1 VTVLEVD
8 ALHAH
13 YAKSHI
19 LHGVSL
25 TVGAGEIVC
34 LLGRNGVGKST
45 TLKSLMGLVK
55 PSAGSV
61 TFKGQD
67 ITGFPAHQVAR
78 LGLGYVPEERRI
90 FPTISVKDNLL
101 MGIKMGRRAAGC
113 ANGNGWTL
121 DRVYQFFP
129 RLREREG
136 QRAGTLSGGEQ
147 QMLTT
152 GRTLMGNPE
161 LLLVDEP
168 TEGLAPM
175 IVEQV
180 ERILTEIHRGGTPI
194 LLVEQAMETAL
205 ALAHRVYVMSKG
217 QIVFTGS
224 AAELEA
230 DVRVRKQYLEV

>member
-1 VTVLEVD
+1 MMLQVN

-19 LHGVSL
+19 LRGVSL
-25 TVGAGEIVC
+25 TVEPGEIVC

-61 TFKGQD
+61 TFKGRD
-67 ITGFPAHQVAR
+67 ITGLPAYRVAR

-90 FPTISVKDNLL
+90 FPTISVKENLL
-101 MGIKMGRRAAGC
+101 MGMKRAH
-113 ANGNGWTL
+113 NSVRHSNSNGWTL
-121 DRVYQFFP
+121 DRVYEFFP
-129 RLREREG
+129 RLREREN

-180 ERILTEIHRGGTPI
+180 ERILTEIHRGGIPI

-205 ALAHRVYVMSKG
+205 GLAHRVYVMSKG
-217 QIVFTGS
+217 EIVFAGS
-224 AAELEA
+224 VAELQSNEQ
-230 DVRVRKQYLEV
+230 VRQRYLEL

>member
-1 VTVLEVD
+1 VLEVEG
-8 ALHAH
+8 LHAH

-19 LHGVSL
+19 LHGVSF
-25 TVGAGEIVC
+25 TVDAGEIVC

-61 TFKGQD
+61 SFKGRD
-67 ITGFPAHQVAR
+67 ITGLPAHRVAR

-90 FPTISVKDNLL
+90 FPTITVKENLL
-101 MGIKMGRRAAGC
+101 MGIKIGQRAAKR

-121 DRVYQFFP
+121 ERVYEFFP
-129 RLREREG
+129 RLRERER

-152 GRTLMGNPE
+152 ARTLMGNPE
-161 LLLVDEP
+161 LLLIDEP

-175 IVEQV
+175 IVVQV
-180 ERILTEIHRGGTPI
+180 ERILTEIYRGGTPI
-194 LLVEQAMETAL
+194 LLVEQSMETAL
-205 ALAHRVYVMSKG
+205 TLAHRVYVMSKG

-224 AAELEA
+224 VAELKSNEL
-230 DVRVRKQYLEV
+230 VRKEYLEV

>member
-113 ANGNGWTL
+113 TNGNGWTL

-230 DVRVRKQYLEV
+230 EVGVRKQYLEV